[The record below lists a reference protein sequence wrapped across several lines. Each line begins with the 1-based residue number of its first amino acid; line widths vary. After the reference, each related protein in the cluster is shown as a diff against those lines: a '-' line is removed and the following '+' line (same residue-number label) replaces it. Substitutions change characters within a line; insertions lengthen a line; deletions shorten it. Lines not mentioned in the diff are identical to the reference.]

1 MNRSKRKD
9 PLRYIGFKK
18 INQEVIEFIGY
29 KKRGNRDSE
38 YPYYKC
44 KCNFCGSEY
53 NSFIENLKDIRKS
66 GVSCKKCSNVQHREY
81 EAMSAQDAQVSI
93 VYSNYK
99 SRAKSKNLEF
109 TLTKDEFFKLVR
121 SNCHYCNQEPN
132 KIRLD
137 RVKSRREGYDSSCLM
152 NGIDRI
158 NSNKGYTIDNSLP
171 CCEDCNKA
179 KRNLEYDDFLK
190 LIKSIYLNLKL

>member
-1 MNRSKRKD
+1 MNRNKRKD

-18 INQEVIEFIGY
+18 INQEILEFIGY
-29 KKRGNRDSE
+29 KKRGTGNSE

-53 NSFIENLKDIRKS
+53 NSFIENLKDARKS
-66 GVSCKKCSNVQHREY
+66 GVSCKKCSNHQHREY
-81 EAMSAQDAQVSI
+81 GAMSAQDAQVSI

-99 SRAKSKNLEF
+99 SRAKFKNWEF
-109 TLTKDEFFKLVR
+109 SLTKSEFSELVR

-137 RVKSRREGYDSSCLM
+137 RVKGKRESNDSSCLM
-152 NGIDRI
+152 NGIDRVD
-158 NSNKGYTIDNSLP
+158 SSKGYTIDNSLP

-179 KRNLEYDDFLK
+179 KRNLNYNDFLE
-190 LIKSIYLNLKL
+190 LIKNIYLNLKL